1 MLMFSTWRR
10 KSWRWKPF
18 KDDEKCFM
26 FYLKNSFRFWVIS
39 MSFWISDHVGKWL
52 DKKAKVNFKI
62 YDKLDKPNTMNILP
76 DISRRKGNQIIKYG
90 QLIEHNI
97 RIIFLEKSCTR
108 YVGETSPRSFSRKSK
123 LSISLEQ

>member
-10 KSWRWKPF
+10 KSWRWKSF

-26 FYLKNSFRFWVIS
+26 FYLKSSFCFWFIS
-39 MSFWISDHVGKWL
+39 MSFLISGHVGKWL

-62 YDKLDKPNTMNILP
+62 YDNLDKPNTMNILP
-76 DISRRKGNQIIKYG
+76 DISRRKGNQIVKFG

-97 RIIFLEKSCTR
+97 RIIFLEKPCTR

>member
-1 MLMFSTWRR
+1 
-10 KSWRWKPF
+10 
-18 KDDEKCFM
+18 
-26 FYLKNSFRFWVIS
+26 
-39 MSFWISDHVGKWL
+39 MSFLISGHVGKWL

-76 DISRRKGNQIIKYG
+76 DISRRKGNQIIKFG

-97 RIIFLEKSCTR
+97 RIIFLEKPCTR
-108 YVGETSPRSFSRKSK
+108 YVGETNPRSFSRKSK